1 VGIQGTVDPVAKRTR
16 VEYVIAATVVWVAIW
31 AATAGVADDFDEMI
45 PILGG
50 GTFFFIVI
58 VPAALFRERR

>member
-1 VGIQGTVDPVAKRTR
+1 VDPVARRKRI
-16 VEYVIAATVVWVAIW
+16 EYVIAAAVIWVAIW
-31 AATAGVADDFDEMI
+31 AATAGVADDFDELI

>member
-1 VGIQGTVDPVAKRTR
+1 MGIPGTVDPVAKRKGL
-16 VEYVIAATVVWVAIW
+16 EYVIAATIIWVAIW
-31 AATAGVADDFDEMI
+31 AATAGVAEDFKEMI

-58 VPAALFRERR
+58 IPAALFRERR

>member
-1 VGIQGTVDPVAKRTR
+1 VDPVAKRKR
-16 VEYVIAATVVWVAIW
+16 IEYVIAATIVWVAIW
-31 AATAGVADDFDEMI
+31 AATAGVADDFDELI

-58 VPAALFRERR
+58 VPAALFRERRQAAP

>member
-1 VGIQGTVDPVAKRTR
+1 MDTVEKKKRL
-16 VEYVIAATVVWVAIW
+16 EYMIAATIIWAAIW

-58 VPAALFRERR
+58 IPAALFRERR